1 MRQRAPFSQAPNNV
15 RLTLTRFPCPPSSGL
30 AGYPIS
36 VIIYIIEGARTS
48 DSESSL
54 HDIDARKHHH
64 YRPLRQKLR
73 TTYPEF
79 QIHQLNFVIGIRGT
93 INEQQWARNLET
105 LGVPGRSR
113 TKIIQRC
120 MVASIEGMQLVLGTK
135 WETET

>member
-1 MRQRAPFSQAPNNV
+1 MQARPKWANADDDDEVCNRKPDV
-15 RLTLTRFPCPPSSGL
+15 DDHLK
-30 AGYPIS
+30 
-36 VIIYIIEGARTS
+36 IIYIIEGARTS

-54 HDIDARKHHH
+54 HDVDARKHHH

-73 TTYPEF
+73 TTYPKF

-93 INEQQWARNLET
+93 INEQEWTRNLEI
-105 LGVPGRSR
+105 LGIPGRSR
-113 TKIIQRC
+113 NKIIQRC